1 MTRQEVQARII
12 DIGIIPAVRV
22 ASAEDALFAAHAV
35 LRGGIGVLEMTMTI
49 PGAFEVITELSRTSP
64 NLLVGAGT
72 VLDLDTARR
81 CLDAGA
87 AFLTS
92 PSLDLEIVEFGAT
105 RNVLVIPGAL
115 TPTEVAVAG
124 KAGADLIKIF
134 PCAQL
139 GGPSYIRALKAP
151 FKHVSLMA
159 SGGVNQQ
166 TAIDFIRA
174 GAVVLGIGENL
185 IPPDAESRVEKRKM
199 DYRVV
204 HQVPR
209 HNQRR
214 PDLTLGTRDFSRVMT
229 LHLT

>member
-1 MTRQEVQARII
+1 MTSEEVRARIVE
-12 DIGIIPAVRV
+12 IGIIPAVRV

-35 LRGGIGVLEMTMTI
+35 HQGGIGVIEMTMTI
-49 PGAFEVITELSRTSP
+49 PGAFEVIAELSRTSP

-92 PSLDLEIVEFGAT
+92 PSLDLEIGEFGAS

-115 TPTEVAVAG
+115 TPTEVAA
-124 KAGADLIKIF
+124 AARTGANLVKIF

-139 GGPSYIRALKAP
+139 GGPSYIKALKAP
-151 FKHVSLMA
+151 FTHVALMA

-166 TAIDFIRA
+166 TASDFIRA

-185 IPPDAESRVEKRKM
+185 IPRDAVRGRKEKWITELCTRF
-199 DYRVV
+199 
-204 HQVPR
+204 
-209 HNQRR
+209 
-214 PDLTLGTRDFSRVMT
+214 LGVIKEARA
-229 LHLT
+229 LL